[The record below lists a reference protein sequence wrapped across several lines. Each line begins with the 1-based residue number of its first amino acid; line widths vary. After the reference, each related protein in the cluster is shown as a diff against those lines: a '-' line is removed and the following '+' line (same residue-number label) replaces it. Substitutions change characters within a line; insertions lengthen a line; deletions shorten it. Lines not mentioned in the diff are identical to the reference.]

1 MLGEGG
7 NKSKL
12 QTPSSLCSA
21 MERAGAVGQMLS
33 WERAFGDM
41 IQGQAVSVVLEHS
54 RIWYAVTEMHHSCPL
69 SAELL
74 LGRDPRISE
83 SSSILLV
90 QRPISQG
97 HLFTGI

>member
-54 RIWYAVTEMHHSCPL
+54 RIWYALTEMHHSCPL

-74 LGRDPRISE
+74 LGDKGKAACKPRSLKKFKPRE
-83 SSSILLV
+83 LLEGLGA
-90 QRPISQG
+90 S
-97 HLFTGI
+97 